1 MNPTNPKLTEARI
14 ETLFEIIDELLAILK
29 EHDPEFKKALVT
41 NSKLNDYFLI
51 RAGAK

>member
-1 MNPTNPKLTEARI
+1 MNPTNPKLTQARV
-14 ETLFEIIDELLAILK
+14 ETLFEIIDELLVVLK
-29 EHDPEFKKALVT
+29 EYDLDLKKALVT